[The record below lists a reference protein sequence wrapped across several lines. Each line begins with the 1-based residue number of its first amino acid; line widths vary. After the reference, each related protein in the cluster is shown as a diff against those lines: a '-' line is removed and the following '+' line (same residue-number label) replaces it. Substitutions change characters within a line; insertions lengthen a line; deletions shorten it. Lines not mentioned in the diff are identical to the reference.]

1 MNYYDQLEK
10 AIIFIEQNLCED
22 IKVEAVAG
30 VAGYSY
36 FHFHRIFEAVLGETV
51 GNYIR
56 LRRLTSAA
64 HDVIYTDKRIL
75 DIALA
80 YRFDSQEAF
89 SRAFKKLYKL
99 TPREYR
105 KNRIETVI
113 GNKKQ
118 MTTIGLKHLI
128 NSVTVQ
134 PMIKEISDIK
144 IIGMRGKA
152 TINNNLIPKMWDD
165 FNPRIPKIENRTPQ
179 IRGYGICEVDPNYN
193 MHEFNEDTE
202 FNEIVGVEVEN
213 HDKIPPGMVAKTL
226 AGGKYAVFTHRGRV
240 EFLRMTYQY
249 IWGTWIISSKY
260 EVDLRDDFEFYD
272 QRFLGPNNDM
282 SKFDIYIPIK

>member
-10 AIIFIEQNLCED
+10 AINFIEQNLCED

-64 HDVIYTDKRIL
+64 YDIVYTDRRIL
-75 DIALA
+75 DIALT

-89 SRAFKKLYKL
+89 SRAFKKLYKV

-113 GNKKQ
+113 GSKKK
-118 MTTIGLKHLI
+118 MTTMGLKHLM
-128 NSVTVQ
+128 NRVTVQ
-134 PMIKEISDIK
+134 PMIKEVLDIK
-144 IIGMRGKA
+144 IIGMRSKA
-152 TINNNLIPKMWDD
+152 TINNNLIPKMWND
-165 FNPRIPKIENRTPQ
+165 FNPRILEIESRTPQ
-179 IRGYGICEVDPNYN
+179 LRGYGICEVNPNYN
-193 MHEFNEDTE
+193 MYEFNEDAE

-213 HDKIPPGMVAKTL
+213 YDTIPPGMIAKAL
-226 AGGKYAVFTHRGRV
+226 AGGKYAIFTHRGSV

-249 IWGTWIISSKY
+249 IWGTWIIYSKY

-272 QRFLGPNNDM
+272 ERFLGPNHD
-282 SKFDIYIPIK
+282 SSEFDIYIPIK